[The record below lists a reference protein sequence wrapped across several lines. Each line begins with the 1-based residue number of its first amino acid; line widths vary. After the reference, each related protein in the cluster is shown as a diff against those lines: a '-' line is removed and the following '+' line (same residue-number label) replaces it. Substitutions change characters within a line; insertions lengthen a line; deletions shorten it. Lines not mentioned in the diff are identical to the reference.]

1 MTELTQDLDTGALE
15 TYLGGELGA
24 DVTGIE
30 VLHDGLN
37 LVVAV
42 ETAAEGYVLRR
53 PRKLRDAAYMNDIE
67 REYGVLRRLRD
78 TAVPAPDPVLFC
90 ADESVLGD
98 RFYVMTRLDG
108 EVVPLGSP
116 LPDRFRDPVLR
127 ARFADVVVDTL
138 AAVHSV
144 DPDPFGEVCE
154 RVTPREQVRREIARL
169 DAVTAVT
176 GREVPT
182 LRAVGD
188 WLLANAP
195 PLTEAA
201 LVHGDY
207 RPGNVVFAPGQRP
220 EVVGVL
226 DWETAML
233 GDPRTELGYLLL
245 RWRDE
250 GDPTPDVDEIAARHP
265 EDGAVEYLRECNEN
279 GLAPFTAEAG
289 SPTRREVV
297 ARYEGR
303 TGRTFEHDR
312 FYRAKAAFGLALV
325 WEDLDRYR
333 VEAGSETELAP
344 HVDYV
349 AAMAE
354 RIVDGEFPL

>member
-1 MTELTQDLDTGALE
+1 MTERTPDLDTAALE
-15 TYLGGELGA
+15 PYLAGELGV

-42 ETAAEGYVLRR
+42 STAAEEYVLRR
-53 PRKLRDAAYMNDIE
+53 PRKLREAAYMNDIE
-67 REYGVLRRLRD
+67 REFGVLRRLRN
-78 TAVPAPDPVLFC
+78 TAVPTPDPVLFC
-90 ADESVLGD
+90 ADESVLGE

-116 LPDRFRDPVLR
+116 LPDRFRDPDSR
-127 ARFADVVVDTL
+127 TRFADVLVDTL

-144 DPDPFGEVCE
+144 DPDPFGAVCE
-154 RVTPREQVRREIARL
+154 RVTPREQVKREVDRL

-195 PLTEAA
+195 RPSEAA
-201 LVHGDY
+201 LIHGDY
-207 RPGNVVFAPGQRP
+207 RPGNVIFAPGERP

-233 GDPRTELGYLLL
+233 GDPLTELGYLLL
-245 RWRDE
+245 RWRDG

-265 EDGAVEYLRECNEN
+265 EDEAIQYLRECNEN
-279 GLAPFTAEAG
+279 GLAPFSAEAG

-297 ARYEGR
+297 ARYEERAGR
-303 TGRTFEHDR
+303 EFEHDR

-333 VEAGSETELAP
+333 VEAGAETEMAP